1 MSADLLF
8 VVKQTFKFLTF
19 QRAKIDLK
27 NHKTGFLTMA
37 IGSAWLAGLGR
48 YWDHPNAY
56 SWQYAGL
63 GSVAYIFVL
72 AAILWAL
79 IYPLRPKNWSYLSI
93 LVFIGLTSP
102 LAWLYAIPVERFMSS
117 ASATSANIWFLFVV
131 AAWRVAL
138 YRSYLK
144 NSAKLSGI
152 RQLAALLAPLA
163 LIIIALSA
171 LNLEH
176 AVFEIMAGIDRTPTE
191 RDQIYANIVVASMFT
206 TLAAPVIFLIYI
218 GGLLDARKSDSDT

>member
-1 MSADLLF
+1 VAGNFLF
-8 VVKQTFKFLTF
+8 VITQTIKFLTF
-19 QRAKIDLK
+19 QRAKIDLRANK
-27 NHKTGFLTMA
+27 FGFLAMA
-37 IGSAWLAGLGR
+37 IGSAWIAGIGR
-48 YWDHPNAY
+48 YWDHPDAY

-72 AAILWAL
+72 AAVLWVV

-102 LAWLYAIPVERFMSS
+102 LAWIYAVPVEKFMS
-117 ASATSANIWFLFVV
+117 AENATTANIWFLFVV

-144 NSAKLSGI
+144 NSAKLNGI

-176 AVFEIMAGIDRTPTE
+176 AIFEIMAGIDRTPTQ
-191 RDQIYANIVVASMFT
+191 RDQIYANIVLASIYT
-206 TLAAPVIFLIYI
+206 TFAAPVIFLIYV
-218 GGLLDARKSDSDT
+218 GGIFAAKTDSNS